1 VILNK
6 LSCHLQKVPPT
17 VNLSPHI
24 LYSLPIVYVNFFQPD
39 TSYEFLFLITMLMIV
54 LEQYYSQG
62 AQLDSELWKTKAPV
76 LIKPITW
83 AFLLDWIIYYEC
95 SEV

>member
-1 VILNK
+1 M
-6 LSCHLQKVPPT
+6 
-17 VNLSPHI
+17 
-24 LYSLPIVYVNFFQPD
+24 
-39 TSYEFLFLITMLMIV
+39 TMLMIV

-83 AFLLDWIIYYEC
+83 AFLLD
-95 SEV
+95 